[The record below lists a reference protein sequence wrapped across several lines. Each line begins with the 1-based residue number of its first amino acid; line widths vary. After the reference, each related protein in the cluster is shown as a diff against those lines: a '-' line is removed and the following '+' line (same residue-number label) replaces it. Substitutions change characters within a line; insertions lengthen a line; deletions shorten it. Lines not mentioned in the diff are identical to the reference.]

1 LTPARG
7 ASIDDAVKRLELAGV
22 RICQRCGRGRADLTA
37 SDGTTLAVPVDAA
50 RARELSSPAAGGDA
64 PWLSSLVVTLL
75 RAQRFTLRE
84 VVLDAAEQGLRAL
97 VTLARGDDNEVVTCT
112 PQEGVGLAVRAKVPL
127 YATAEA
133 LATTTAAPTDGGG
146 ETLH

>member
-1 LTPARG
+1 LTPARR
-7 ASIDDAVKRLELAGV
+7 ASIDDDVKRLELAGV

-37 SDGTTLAVPVDAA
+37 SDGTTLAVPVDAV
-50 RARELSSPAAGGDA
+50 RARELASPAAGSDA

-75 RAQRFTLRE
+75 REQRVALRE
-84 VVLDAAEQGLRAL
+84 IVLDAAEQGLRAL
-97 VTLARGDDNEVVTCT
+97 VTLTRADENEVVTCT
-112 PQEGVGLAVRAKVPL
+112 PQEGLGLAVRAKVPL

-133 LATTTAAPTDGGG
+133 LGATTAAPSDGGG